1 MTNEEFDRKVEF
13 LLNQQAKLDA
23 DMQRLE
29 AAQTF
34 TAQALTRLVET
45 VSSLST
51 IMLEGFKVL
60 DNKIQNVAQSLH
72 ALTESHHAL
81 TESHH
86 ALTESHRALT
96 DQTAES
102 QRLTDLALRNL
113 AELMDRHLREGHHG
127 GPLGSE
133 T

>member
-13 LLNQQAKLDA
+13 LLNQQAKLDT

-34 TAQALTRLVET
+34 TAQTLTRLVET

-51 IMLEGFKVL
+51 IMLEGFRVL
-60 DNKIQNVAQSLH
+60 DNKIQDVAQSLH
-72 ALTESHHAL
+72 SLAESHR
-81 TESHH
+81 

-96 DQTAES
+96 ESHNTLTASHRVLTES
-102 QRLTDLALRNL
+102 HRNL
-113 AELMDRHLREGHHG
+113 ADLLERHIREGHHG

>member
-60 DNKIQNVAQSLH
+60 DNKIQNVAQSLQ
-72 ALTESHHAL
+72 ALDESHR
-81 TESHH
+81 

-96 DQTAES
+96 EQTAES
-102 QRLTDLALRNL
+102 QKLTDLALRNL